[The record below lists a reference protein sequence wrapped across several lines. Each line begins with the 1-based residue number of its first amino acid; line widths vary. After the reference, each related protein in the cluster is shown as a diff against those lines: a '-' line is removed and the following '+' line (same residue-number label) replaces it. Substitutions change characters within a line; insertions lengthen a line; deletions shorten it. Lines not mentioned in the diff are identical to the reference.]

1 MTSVVVFKPKEI
13 KDTRTVFEK
22 YPDLCVAVGFLPNQG
37 NEDALKKSS

>member
-22 YPDLCVAVGFLPNQG
+22 YPDLCVAVGFLPNQA
-37 NEDALKKSS
+37 NQDALKKSS